1 MKSKI
6 GILTFH
12 FTNNYGGLLQA
23 YSLRKFL
30 VNNGHIV
37 EFINYVPKHVEQGG
51 DFINYLK

>member
-6 GILTFH
+6 GMLAFH

-30 VNNGHIV
+30 INNGHIV
-37 EFINYVPKHVEQGG
+37 EFINYIPKHT
-51 DFINYLK
+51 DDI

>member
-1 MKSKI
+1 MKIKI

-30 VNNGHIV
+30 INNGHIV
-37 EFINYVPKHVEQGG
+37 EFINYVPKHIEQGG
-51 DFINYLK
+51 DFKNYLK